1 MTTKTMYRG
10 HDNALYPQPDP
21 RVGAT
26 EPILVDHNN
35 QPVEFAS
42 FFWDDLAEGTVGRDP
57 RIINAYEKYRSKLP
71 QDEPLLYPLS
81 ARELVESAPTPTWLV
96 DGILPGQGLTLF
108 HSRPKL
114 GKSTMTLTWLRAME
128 DGSDWAGKAVK
139 PTAALLLTEENG
151 SSLAEAFEEVG
162 LDLDGPHGFLPVE
175 NASTEWSW
183 GDILNQSQGEMR
195 RWWRCSGG
203 AGSLFKCGWDG
214 FTDAT
219 KPIFIAPRMHS
230 PLWL

>member
-183 GDILNQSQGEMR
+183 GDILVRAVEHCKAVGFGLLIVDPVGVWATVGNANDYGE
-195 RWWRCSGG
+195 
-203 AGSLFKCGWDG
+203 LVN
-214 FTDAT
+214 
-219 KPIFIAPRMHS
+219 
-230 PLWL
+230 